1 MKFHIRA
8 RWCSSFSY
16 SGGAALEV
24 VIYYAVCE
32 TVQGLMVTQI
42 TEAPHSARRAKQLF
56 TVVLRYRFF
65 YSSNEGVQ
73 LGMSAC
79 RVGRERGIMFVCG
92 LSAIV

>member
-1 MKFHIRA
+1 MKFRTRA

-24 VIYYAVCE
+24 VIYYAVCG

-56 TVVLRYRFF
+56 TVVLRYRSF